1 MKKFK
6 AIALLL
12 AAVLALSC
20 MGCGNSEGDSTQEIN
35 GFQKANYKK
44 YSAESHDELKGNLI
58 YLDGIVDSQSTM
70 KEEESGVD
78 VLLLHVKQNKK
89 EWLVLAYG
97 TDGIDGIEGKEIRA
111 FGTYS
116 GISGKYDAPVLE
128 VAADDEMYLSYAR
141 IDLNSDGNYQT
152 VWKYSDYLEQL
163 ELLAAG
169 QKLLAEEKYEFDGK
183 PVSVKLIEDEDDV
196 ALSFSAT
203 VADEDVIPFFTYQI
217 YFSYWLMT
225 SFNKLEKPTARLD
238 LLLFYGNSG
247 KSEFFSGTNMYD
259 TKVRLNGQDSSE
271 EMQSVQLYSESAR
284 ILTEEEA
291 HQTAAQISEML
302 EKAKVL
308 VAETEYTSEANDSN
322 KEIVAQKS
330 FEFEGETVDV
340 GLAED
345 RGNITV
351 CVLNSLNDTEKI
363 SIYVSLMFY
372 WFGTYRENADKSVK
386 TLGLFVVSEYPH
398 RSVICSG
405 ENLSSFQVFG
415 FNEDRTPCEW
425 GDYPDWF
432 EVKDLSEERK
442 DYAYKLALLAKEIE
456 LWIDS
461 AVKELK

>member
-20 MGCGNSEGDSTQEIN
+20 MGCGNSAGDSEQEIN

-58 YLDGIVDSQSTM
+58 YLDGVVDSQSTM

-163 ELLAAG
+163 ELLSAG
-169 QKLLAEEKYEFDGK
+169 QKLLAEKKYEFDGN
-183 PVSVKLIEDEDDV
+183 PVSVKLAEGEDGV

-203 VADEDVIPFFTYQI
+203 VADEKLVPFFTYQM
-217 YFSYWLMT
+217 YFSYSLMNQ
-225 SFNKLEKPTARLD
+225 FNKLERPVDRLD
-238 LLLFYGNSG
+238 LLLHYGD
-247 KSEFFSGTNMYD
+247 KSEFYSGTDSFNV
-259 TKVRLNGQDSSE
+259 KVRLNGQDSSE
-271 EMQSVQLYSESAR
+271 EMQSIGLDREYVSN
-284 ILTEEEA
+284 LTEEEA
-291 HQTAAQISEML
+291 HHVAVQVNEML
-302 EKAKVL
+302 EKAKEL
-308 VAETEYTSEANDSN
+308 VAETEYTSETQASN
-322 KEIVAQKS
+322 KDAFAQKS
-330 FEFEGETVDV
+330 FELDDGTVDAILV
-340 GLAED
+340 ENNGKVSIYIENTLD
-345 RGNITV
+345 
-351 CVLNSLNDTEKI
+351 DTDYI
-363 SIYVSLMFY
+363 SIYTYIMYY
-372 WFGTYRENADKSVK
+372 WFDTYKAGTSNPVK
-386 TLGLFVVSEYPH
+386 DLGLFVLSEYPH
-398 RSVICSG
+398 RSILCNG
-405 ENLSSFQVFG
+405 ESLASFQMMG
-415 FNEDRTPCEW
+415 FNEDGSPNKT
-425 GDYPDWF
+425 GVFPDWF
-432 EVKDLSEERK
+432 DIKNLSEEESK
-442 DYAYKLALLAKEIE
+442 DYTYKLVLLTKEIE